1 VGLSFHLPSSADG
14 LCTNAMQTNQL
25 KIWIN
30 EFLQNAA
37 FPVAVLALAC
47 APEVSGVRT
56 HRFTDQVRA
65 VKPQIGHIEPVNR
78 EGWYQPT
85 KSSALKQNAGN

>member
-1 VGLSFHLPSSADG
+1 VGLSFHLRSSADG

-47 APEVSGVRT
+47 APEISGVRT

-65 VKPQIGHIEPVNR
+65 AKPQVRHIEPVNR
-78 EGWYQPT
+78 EGWYQTT
-85 KSSALKQNAGN
+85 KSPALKQNAEN

>member
-1 VGLSFHLPSSADG
+1 MGLSFHLRSSADG

-30 EFLQNAA
+30 EFLQNAG

-47 APEVSGVRT
+47 APEISGVRT
-56 HRFTDQVRA
+56 DRFTDQVRA
-65 VKPQIGHIEPVNR
+65 VKPPFRHIEPLNR

-85 KSSALKQNAGN
+85 KSPAMKQNAGN